1 MSKISLKTAYT
12 AFAVAAV
19 SASCAFAQEAAEEE
33 KPAEEKP
40 AVAAASAKE
49 FRFLPLMRC
58 EELNGGVAEIR
69 AEGSESWE
77 KIVPGRYYPFGSDI
91 RLSGKGSENPV
102 ARFAL
107 GTDASV
113 TLEAGCCFSTRAVA
127 IGEQT
132 RAIVLKGGAFTLSLP
147 RALKDGVISVVS
159 PDFVC
164 ENLSG
169 ESRFAY
175 STTAD
180 TRECMIRVVTGAL
193 SFKGMHYHV
202 ERMGVANQVRIIS
215 QEDKLFT
222 ALYGESGDC
231 KVSLD
236 CGVKSVLDP
245 ESGTYRNEAQTIE
258 YTLSPKCAAK
268 IWRKVSEKDKGGS
281 GRMAV
286 AVQTFDAQGKDK
298 NFRAFFENRAEV
310 NSGELVKAPEVA
322 KVEKKEKSGEES
334 AEGEGAEGSEEKSE
348 EKSEDGEKLE
358 GSASS
363 DAAPAGDGL

>member
-33 KPAEEKP
+33 KSADEKP
-40 AVAAASAKE
+40 AVAVASAKA

-58 EELNGGVAEIR
+58 EELSGGVAEIR

-77 KIVPGRYYPFGSDI
+77 KVVQGRYYPFGSDI
-91 RLSGKGSENPV
+91 RLSGKGAGNPV
-102 ARFAL
+102 ARFVL

-113 TLEAGCCFSTRAVA
+113 TLEAGSCFSTRAAA

-175 STTAD
+175 STTTD
-180 TRECMIRVVTGAL
+180 TRECVIRVVTGAL

-202 ERMGVANQVRIIS
+202 ARMGVANQVRIIS

-236 CGVKSVLDP
+236 CGVKSILDP
-245 ESGTYRNEAQTIE
+245 ESGNYRNEPQTIE

-268 IWRKVSEKDKGGS
+268 IWRKVSEKEKGGS

-298 NFRAFFENRAEV
+298 NFRAFFEERAEV
-310 NSGELVKAPEVA
+310 NSGELVKAPTVV
-322 KVEKKEKSGEES
+322 KVEKKENSGEES
-334 AEGEGAEGSEEKSE
+334 AEGEGSEGAEEKSE
-348 EKSEDGEKLE
+348 EKSEDGEKSE
-358 GSASS
+358 GAAS
-363 DAAPAGDGL
+363 AGDGL